1 MGNVEHPP
9 RASVWTRNVFV
20 IFVSLL
26 LFINT
31 LSLLPW
37 GVFHV
42 RSFFHTYDHSTTHIS
57 IPSFAS
63 ISTLNVGEGGG
74 GGGGGGGEE
83 LAALLK
89 AAADILG
96 AVSAQHQLQSLQG
109 ISNDLNKLAADTEK
123 SKSSVG
129 LRARG
134 FFDGLAALAGGGAG
148 GATAAKGAA
157 GGASASPLSGLL
169 GGAAGGGLTSL
180 FSSAAG
186 GLLNITADSLAGP
199 AQYLGDGVGR
209 GVTTGLKVSNNVQQT
224 SAMKPEGI
232 NKLAGNL
239 GFGVSNALA
248 GSFNTSILTAGA
260 GGAAS
265 ALGAGLGGGTAT
277 GLGINK
283 SVIAAPSGTGIPLIA
298 GNLGSGLTQALF
310 SNVDMSKIMGAVSP
324 GQLSSAVVNAG
335 KGLGEGAAQ
344 GLALPMNPAAA
355 ARKLKL
361 RAMTNTTGGLNADAI
376 SFGFTKA
383 LSSSFLGSVDVQALA
398 NKAMSGSSN
407 LTSMVGPSLVSAG
420 SGFGSG
426 AAQSLGLQNAAVAPV
441 TDANAPAPEIAQN
454 FAYQLTTSFLANGT
468 LPALQKKLMSSTMM
482 VNISAMLGPAAQGAG
497 SGIGQGAAVGLG
509 LQDPSSAQTPMGGS
523 VAMVARDF
531 SYGLTSSFLANGT
544 VANLQSKATALLGSN
559 STMGK
564 MLDLKSISASKA
576 AEGLARGLVDG
587 AGQSISN
594 MGGFQRILNGE
605 DKNAVMAEAA
615 TPIFSSNGFND
626 TTGGVATSFGQG
638 LGGEGVNLVL
648 QMFGKGTSSGS
659 ASTTSSSSDS
669 STMTMPLASAQSS
682 PSNNLSTPDIR
693 ARSHHALPILR
704 RVPSVLNATLKDLN
718 TTIDLSGILTG
729 VNVTSV
735 DVLLQ
740 KGVDALTCK
749 GVGGFSQIFAGLKA
763 SGSIKAANSSAP
775 SKFQLPNATFTVTSE
790 GNTFEINPAQGS
802 IVVNGISQGRL
813 TILIAAHGMFIFT
826 SRQPFL
832 FVTLHSI
839 PRPLFPP
846 DMIAQKA
853 NIYPSLP
860 PFLIAIPIALLLSNG
875 HEIAVMLGRPDVLA
889 KAHKYR
895 FYIWCF
901 VVVPFGLAGISLG
914 IFLLGS
920 SKHLSSPHS
929 ILGAAS
935 LVFVLVG
942 FLLEMQFLPSI
953 RALTLPRAT
962 NLTILLILA
971 NVLFVTGLVDIQR
984 VSLCTVQL
992 PDAVLVGAGMN
1003 IASVFTTGVTVV
1015 QAKWVVR
1022 RWVKGRE
1029 AEGLGGVEKGGVEK
1043 SNIRLVRGVDEK
1055 F

>member
-1 MGNVEHPP
+1 MGNVEHTP

-42 RSFFHTYDHSTTHIS
+42 RSFFHTDDHSTTHIS

-74 GGGGGGGEE
+74 GEEE

-129 LRARG
+129 LRARN

-224 SAMKPEGI
+224 SATKPEGI

-344 GLALPMNPAAA
+344 GLALPMSPAAA

-559 STMGK
+559 STMGN
-564 MLDLKSISASKA
+564 MLDLKSISVSKA

-605 DKNAVMAEAA
+605 DKNAIMAEAA
-615 TPIFSSNGFND
+615 TPIFSSNGFDD

-638 LGGEGVNLVL
+638 LGGEGINLVL

-659 ASTTSSSSDS
+659 SSNTSSSSSS
-669 STMTMPLASAQSS
+669 STMTMPLDSPAQSP
-682 PSNNLSTPDIR
+682 PSNNLSTPAIR

-704 RVPSVLNATLKDLN
+704 RVPSVINTTLKDLN

-763 SGSIKAANSSAP
+763 NGSIKAANSSAP

-802 IVVNGISQGRL
+802 IIVNGISQGRL
-813 TILIAAHGMFIFT
+813 TILIAAHALLVI
-826 SRQPFL
+826 
-832 FVTLHSI
+832 V
-839 PRPLFPP
+839 
-846 DMIAQKA
+846 A
-853 NIYPSLP
+853 
-860 PFLIAIPIALLLSNG
+860 FLIAIPIALLLSNG

-889 KAHKYR
+889 KADKYR

-901 VVVPFGLAGISLG
+901 VVVPFGLAGIGLG

-920 SKHLSSPHS
+920 STHLSSPHS

-1043 SNIRLVRGVDEK
+1043 SSIRLVRGVDEK